1 MDFLSGV
8 SGGDETVSMSVMEG
22 DSVTLHMD
30 LTQTQ
35 NDDTILWMFG
45 PKDSIVSQ
53 ITRKN
58 DLTSLFLTDD
68 ERFIGRLQVDQNT
81 GSLTI
86 RNTRITHTGQYKLTV
101 SRKKTT
107 IKIFS
112 VTVFGVVNETDG
124 VKSVSVMEGDPV
136 TLQTD
141 AEIHSDDLIVWRFGD
156 KGILLAKLYVGTNE
170 SSLNDAD
177 ERFKD
182 RLQLNQ
188 TGSLTITNTRTE
200 HAGLYEVQIRG
211 SESSQRFLLS
221 VTAAAVLGLSPGAT
235 AGITVIVLL
244 AVAVLIYCQ
253 CKNSKLE
260 KQVCENQSVK
270 EGESVTLL
278 TGLTE
283 IHKDEKIQWWYEDKN
298 NLIAIHEINGV
309 NSKRAYPGVDGRF
322 RSKLGLDDL
331 GNLTISNVRTI
342 HTGLYNLKISS
353 RGRITKYKRFILT
366 VGVRTHKVQEGEPVP
381 LRNNAE
387 IQTGDLILWTF
398 GAENRLV
405 AIKDSRTTEI
415 FSDRLELDD
424 KTGSLTIKDIRTT
437 DSGHFKLQIINSQKT
452 TFRRFN
458 IDVTDVV
465 STEKQEKG
473 EKGAAG
479 DEFNLMRRETPSS
492 VNHGEHLSQSFL
504 SSSGQKLI

>member
-1 MDFLSGV
+1 MQNTLLLPLLLLFIEGV
-8 SGGDETVSMSVMEG
+8 SGGDETVSVSVMEG

-30 LTQTQ
+30 LTQIQ

-107 IKIFS
+107 TKIFS

-156 KGILLAKLYVGTNE
+156 KGILLAKLDVGTNE
-170 SSLNDAD
+170 SSLNAAD

-182 RLQLNQ
+182 HLQLNQ
-188 TGSLTITNTRTE
+188 TGALTITNTRTE

-211 SESSQRFLLS
+211 RESSQQFLLS
-221 VTAAAVLGLSPGAT
+221 VKAAADLGLSPGAK
-235 AGITVIVLL
+235 AGITVAVLL

-253 CKNSKLE
+253 CRNCKL
-260 KQVCENQSVK
+260 KKLVCENQSVI
-270 EGESVTLL
+270 EGESVILP

-283 IHKDEKIQWWYEDKN
+283 IHKDEKIQWWYGDKN

-322 RSKLGLDDL
+322 RSKLSLDDL
-331 GNLTISNVRTI
+331 GNLTINNIRTI

-353 RGRITKYKRFILT
+353 RRRITKYKRFILT
-366 VGVRTHKVQEGEPVP
+366 VGVRTHKVKEGENVH
-381 LRNNAE
+381 LRNDAE
-387 IQTGDLILWTF
+387 IQPGDRILWTF

-415 FSDRLELDD
+415 FSDRLQLDD
-424 KTGSLTIKDIRTT
+424 ERGSLTITDIRTT
-437 DSGHFKLQIINSQKT
+437 DSGHFKLQIINSLKT

-473 EKGAAG
+473 EN
-479 DEFNLMRRETPSS
+479 EQQETSS
-492 VNHGEHLSQSFL
+492 V
-504 SSSGQKLI
+504 